1 MITIQLKIH
10 MYHFVL
16 GQTNDIYIWKYII
29 AILIYTS
36 RQNVTTS
43 NNISWSVDLGSTAVL
58 SQFEANKNIFGGWQ
72 VSKDLDFRLL
82 EKWDFSVLWNIFGYF
97 VALLNSAGVSR
108 ETHISSQEK
117 VSWHT
122 TPWHS
127 DRVICGGGVA
137 VAQDPIRLY
146 SVLGGRVQGGAK
158 EASSARPCLWGESV
172 ALEECVFSD
181 SSWNNVVARILAT
194 IVVNPAVI
202 TRTMTTIRAMIP
214 PTIKRKHGKPAA
226 PII

>member
-1 MITIQLKIH
+1 

-82 EKWDFSVLWNIFGYF
+82 EK
-97 VALLNSAGVSR
+97 
-108 ETHISSQEK
+108 
-117 VSWHT
+117 
-122 TPWHS
+122 
-127 DRVICGGGVA
+127 
-137 VAQDPIRLY
+137 
-146 SVLGGRVQGGAK
+146 
-158 EASSARPCLWGESV
+158 
-172 ALEECVFSD
+172 
-181 SSWNNVVARILAT
+181 
-194 IVVNPAVI
+194 
-202 TRTMTTIRAMIP
+202 
-214 PTIKRKHGKPAA
+214 
-226 PII
+226 